1 MLIEISGMQKAG
13 KSTIIDGLTFN
24 HRFYKFPM
32 GGVCKEFGVKPTW
45 ELQIAKDISTME
57 LYKQMLD
64 VIHDDHLPTI
74 TDRGP
79 LSTIFYTLLFKRAS
93 DEDVEKFVK
102 YLSAYPFWWP
112 VWVEGIN
119 QPELTREK
127 TDGFD
132 SLQDG
137 LDANLV
143 KATKQK
149 MFALLD
155 KYGIPVI
162 IHYND
167 FAQSIEKNQDE
178 FASKILQIIAKA
190 RGDIE

>member
-1 MLIEISGMQKAG
+1 
-13 KSTIIDGLTFN
+13 
-24 HRFYKFPM
+24 
-32 GGVCKEFGVKPTW
+32 
-45 ELQIAKDISTME
+45 ME
-57 LYKQMLD
+57 LYKHMLD

-137 LDANLV
+137 LDTNLV

-155 KYGIPVI
+155 KYGIPVT